1 MAGQRL
7 PHGLLVVLSLRL
19 TDEGGIS
26 MLVRQLTM
34 VAVGVLLV
42 VPVSAQ
48 EAPQTSWGAP
58 DLQGIWDFRSIT
70 PLERPED
77 LAEQQFLSEEEAANL
92 EQAAVDR
99 IEELAN
105 REAERTE
112 VGGNI
117 GAYNDFWMD
126 RGTNTDDTRRT
137 SLIVDPLNGRLPE
150 KTEAGEARSES
161 APSSFTD
168 KIYASYTELSNF
180 DRCIMGF
187 NAGPPMT
194 PGAYN
199 NNMQLLQTPDYVAIV
214 TEMVHTARIIPVG
227 DGAASS
233 DAIRQW
239 SGNSRGHWEG
249 DTLVVETEH
258 FNDHEVYA
266 NWRSSS
272 KNMKVIERFTRVDT
286 GTLSYE
292 FTVDDQETWTSP
304 WTAQVSMKRNDL
316 PLFEYACHE
325 GNYAMDAM
333 LSGARSDEQGG
344 Q

>member
-1 MAGQRL
+1 MVRIDSRIL
-7 PHGLLVVLSLRL
+7 SSVLTLSLL
-19 TDEGGIS
+19 
-26 MLVRQLTM
+26 
-34 VAVGVLLV
+34 AV

-48 EAPQTSWGAP
+48 EAPQTSCGAP

-77 LAEQQFLSEEEAANL
+77 RGDQEFLSEEEAANL

-99 IEELAN
+99 VEELAN
-105 REAERTE
+105 REAQRTE

-126 RGTNTDDTRRT
+126 RGTNTDETRRT
-137 SLIVDPLNGRLPE
+137 SLILDPPNGRLPE
-150 KTEAGEARSES
+150 MTDAGQARRSS

-168 KIYASYTELSNF
+168 KIYDSYTDLSNF

-199 NNMQLLQTPDYVAIV
+199 NNMQLFQTPDYVAIV
-214 TEMVHTARIIPVG
+214 TEMVHTTRIIPLG
-227 DGAASS
+227 DAAGSN

-239 SGNSRGHWEG
+239 SGNSHAHWDG
-249 DTLVVETEH
+249 DTLVVETEN
-258 FNDHEVYA
+258 FNDHDVYA

-272 KNMKVIERFTRVDT
+272 KNMKVVERFTRVDDT
-286 GTLSYE
+286 TLSYE
-292 FTVDDQETWTSP
+292 FTVNDTDTWTSP

-325 GNYAMDAM
+325 GNYSMDAM
-333 LSGARSDEQGG
+333 LSGARSDEAEAAQGG
-344 Q
+344 GQ

>member
-1 MAGQRL
+1 
-7 PHGLLVVLSLRL
+7 
-19 TDEGGIS
+19 

-34 VAVGVLLV
+34 VAVGVLLI

-77 LAEQQFLSEEEAANL
+77 LAEQEFLSEEEAADL

-126 RGTNTDDTRRT
+126 RGTNTDDSRRT
-137 SLIVDPLNGRLPE
+137 SLITDPANGRIPST
-150 KTEAGEARSES
+150 TEAGQVRRTQVG
-161 APSSFTD
+161 SFNVEIPT
-168 KIYASYTELSNF
+168 SYTDLSNA
-180 DRCIMGF
+180 DRCLIGF

-199 NNMQLLQTPDYVAIV
+199 NNMQLFQTPEYVAIV
-214 TEMVHTARIIPVG
+214 TEMVHTARIIPIG
-227 DGAASS
+227 DEAGSPN
-233 DAIRQW
+233 AIRQY
-239 SGNSRGHWEG
+239 SGNSRGRWEG
-249 DTLVVETEH
+249 DTLVVETDDFQDE
-258 FNDHEVYA
+258 DVYST
-266 NWRSSS
+266 WRGSS
-272 KNMKVIERFTRVDT
+272 KDMKLVERFTRVDAD
-286 GTLSYE
+286 TLAYE
-292 FTVDDQETWTSP
+292 FTVDDAATWTSP

-325 GNYAMDAM
+325 GNYSMDAM
-333 LSGARSDEQGG
+333 LSGARSEEQKASQGG